1 MNYIEEFLNGI
12 WRYVKKP
19 LYCVITEYDNK
30 VFVHIYCIIPI
41 DNKLSHYL
49 DIMISGD
56 RDIYE
61 YLMNMQKYDL
71 IEINKNFYQIVK
83 IKGD

>member
-1 MNYIEEFLNGI
+1 MSNYIEEFLNGI
-12 WRYVKKP
+12 WNFVKKP
-19 LYCVITEYDNK
+19 LYCTISEYDNR
-30 VFVHIYCIIPI
+30 VFIHIYGVIPI
-41 DNKLSHYL
+41 DNKLNHYI
-49 DIMISGD
+49 DAFITGD

-83 IKGD
+83 IKG